1 MTKNYNEIRSYILT
15 CNDFDS
21 LNEIAGTAYD
31 ACNTGTVTDEEY
43 IELQKLLNCVVKK
56 GVEYINTGL

>member
-1 MTKNYNEIRSYILT
+1 MTKIYSGIRNYILS

-21 LNEIAGTAYD
+21 LNEIAGIAYV

-43 IELQKLLNCVVKK
+43 TELQKLLNCVVKK
-56 GVEYINTGL
+56 GVKCINTGL